1 MGVLLVAIMRKL
13 KRLEA
18 AGAFRAVKELDPQKG
33 LEEYKVD
40 DDLSDLLA
48 EDQNPKEPETNA
60 DG

>member
-1 MGVLLVAIMRKL
+1 MVTIMRKL

-18 AGAFRAVKELDPQKG
+18 AETLRAVKEMNLRKG
-33 LEEYKVD
+33 LEESKGD
-40 DDLSDLLA
+40 NDLSDLMA

>member
-1 MGVLLVAIMRKL
+1 MVAIMRKL
-13 KRLEA
+13 KGLEA
-18 AGAFRAVKELDPQKG
+18 AETLRAVKEINLQRG
-33 LEEYKVD
+33 LEESKGD

>member
-1 MGVLLVAIMRKL
+1 MVAIMRKL
-13 KRLEA
+13 KGLEA
-18 AGAFRAVKELDPQKG
+18 PEALRAGKKMNLQKE